1 MRVFHLDADLRVT
14 MPTGTADSDTR
25 WNKLFPLGTWSRP
38 GFPGGS
44 LTIDKDF
51 LSTMVSNWQRVGKP
65 ARPVDYFHRGESLP
79 DGVAN
84 TDKVASGWI
93 EDMQL
98 RVDGL
103 YVAIK
108 WTDDARGLILADKLR
123 FLSPT
128 FSVNAPDRFT
138 GKPQGPTLLGA
149 ALLNDPFLEE
159 LPRVAASAAPTQ
171 AAKPAVPGARMDK
184 VKLCAL
190 LGLPADTSDEDVEKH
205 LAAKKAKEMELAAHE
220 AQLKLARDEAG
231 SKLQA
236 TQEALKLQAEATK
249 KLEAQVVAMQAKE
262 RDGAITVLCRRL
274 VSEGRIVAATQEK
287 VKAYALAMG
296 VEEAEK
302 FFGELPVVVKLGE
315 TGVPGAS
322 TEVDATK
329 SVQAQLDARII
340 ELRKQSPAL
349 KYTEAHRLALNEN
362 PGWKSIYL
370 IQSPA
375 KPPPDSTTP
384 SAA

>member
-1 MRVFHLDADLRVT
+1 MRVLHLDADLRVT

-44 LTIDKDF
+44 LTIDKTF

-65 ARPVDYFHRGESLP
+65 ARPVDYFHRGESLS

-84 TDKVASGWI
+84 ADKVASGWI

-98 RVDGL
+98 RDDGL

-108 WTDDARGLILADKLR
+108 WTDDARGLILSDKLR

-128 FSVNAPDRFT
+128 FSANAPDRFT

-159 LPRVAASAAPTQ
+159 LPRVAASATPTQ
-171 AAKPAVPGARMDK
+171 AAKPAEPGARMDK

-190 LGLPADTSDEDVEKH
+190 LGISADTSDEDIEKH
-205 LAAKKAKEMELAAHE
+205 LAAKKAKETEFADHE
-220 AQLKLARDEAG
+220 ARLKLARDEAG

-249 KLEAQVVAMQAKE
+249 KLEVQVVAMQAKE
-262 RDGAITVLCRRL
+262 RDGAITALCRKL
-274 VSEGRIVAATQEK
+274 ISEGRIVADKQEK

-302 FFGELPVVVKLGE
+302 FFGDLPPVVKLGE
-315 TGVPGAS
+315 TGVPGSS

-329 SVQAQLDARII
+329 SVQAQLDARV
-340 ELRKQSPAL
+340 EQMRKSDNAL
-349 KYTEAHRLALNEN
+349 SYMQAHKLALAE
-362 PGWKSIYL
+362 
-370 IQSPA
+370 
-375 KPPPDSTTP
+375 KPEWMKALYSSATP
-384 SAA
+384 VKLVTPNGAA